1 MFVTASKLEPSL
13 ANTPRWRRRRRR
25 EDCPARVFHVAELRE
40 LGLGVRSPA
49 RSPRRSRRRRSRGR
63 RHPLQQPRPRPGA
76 RLRGGAAGGVRPARR
91 QDREPGRHRL
101 LISPTAFCS
110 EFRSINYFTNTLFS
124 FIVYSSPLRFMSNNN
139 KRQRN
144 HTKN

>member
-1 MFVTASKLEPSL
+1 MFVAASKLEPSPS
-13 ANTPRWRRRRRR
+13 NSSRWRWRWRRRR

-40 LGLGVRSPA
+40 FWLGVWSPA
-49 RSPRRSRRRRSRGR
+49 RSPRRGSRRSRGR

-101 LISPTAFCS
+101 LILPTKFCS
-110 EFRSINYFTNTLFS
+110 EFRSINYFTKTLQF
-124 FIVYSSPLRFMSNNN
+124 YSSLLNNN
-139 KRQRN
+139 KRQRS
-144 HTKN
+144 TEK

>member
-1 MFVTASKLEPSL
+1 MFVTASKLEPSP
-13 ANTPRWRRRRRR
+13 ANPPRWRRR

-40 LGLGVRSPA
+40 FWLGVWSPS
-49 RSPRRSRRRRSRGR
+49 RSPRRSRRSRGR

-101 LISPTAFCS
+101 LILPTAFCS
-110 EFRSINYFTNTLFS
+110 EFRSINYFTKTLFS
-124 FIVYSSPLRFMSNNN
+124 FIVYSSPLRFMLNDNE
-139 KRQRN
+139 RQRDYM
-144 HTKN
+144 KN